1 MLQNNNQLAEMS
13 VNIRIKTLEDLSR
26 FANHFGKVIL
36 RKYFLPIN
44 IGVSIG
50 CCTCAE
56 LIEQKLI
63 EEKKD
68 LNFRRIFSMGF
79 CGLLSGFS
87 GTYWYIWSSKITG
100 RYKVMKQLL
109 LYQTVFSPYEYMQFY
124 LSVGLLEGESLK
136 DVITEI
142 KSKFLFTYLA
152 DCIVFPPLM
161 FINFK
166 LIPLRFRFMYDNSI
180 QLMWCVFLSFLK
192 HHNLDQYF
200 RKVNFPVVSELIP
213 DKEEIK
219 SE

>member
-1 MLQNNNQLAEMS
+1 MS
-13 VNIRIKTLEDLSR
+13 VNFRIKALEDLSR
-26 FANHFGKVIL
+26 FANHIGQVIL

-79 CGLLSGFS
+79 CGLLSGFT
-87 GTYWYIWSSKITG
+87 GTYWYIWSSKIIG
-100 RYKVMKQLL
+100 RYRVMKQLL

-124 LSVGLLEGESLK
+124 LSVGLLEGETLK
-136 DVITEI
+136 EVIAEI
-142 KSKFLFTYLA
+142 KSKFLVTYLA
-152 DCIVFPPLM
+152 DWIVFPPLM

-166 LIPLRFRFMYDNSI
+166 LIPLRFRFIYDNSI

-192 HHNLDQYF
+192 HHDLEKYF
-200 RKVNFPVVSELIP
+200 RNIRFPVVSKLIHEK
-213 DKEEIK
+213 DEIK
-219 SE
+219 AE